1 MKKILWCDL
10 ETTGLDF
17 VGGKI
22 LEVSAIVTDTK
33 FNELESF
40 SHVVGWKD
48 DIVSHMN
55 DYVRNMHTANGL
67 LDEVRFSIKD
77 LYLVDC
83 YFANFI
89 GEHFGSEKPLLTG
102 NTISFDR
109 TFIQQHMPKSSSL
122 LHYRT
127 MDVSGMVE
135 AVSVFGGI
143 EIARPASS
151 KHRGLPDIRDSIE
164 LMKNVVSS
172 WNL

>member
-17 VGGKI
+17 LSGKI
-22 LEVSAIVTDTK
+22 LEISAIVTDTK
-33 FNELESF
+33 FNELDSF
-40 SHVVGWKD
+40 SRVVGWED
-48 DIVSHMN
+48 DIVPFMN
-55 DYVRNMHTANGL
+55 DYVRNMHTNNGL
-67 LDEVRFSIKD
+67 LDEVNFSITG
-77 LYLVDC
+77 LSEIDC
-83 YFANFI
+83 DFANFI
-89 GEHFGSEKPLLTG
+89 SEHFGAEKPLLTG

-135 AVSVFGGI
+135 AVQVFGGI
-143 EIARPASS
+143 EIARPAST

-164 LMKNVVSS
+164 LMKNIVSS